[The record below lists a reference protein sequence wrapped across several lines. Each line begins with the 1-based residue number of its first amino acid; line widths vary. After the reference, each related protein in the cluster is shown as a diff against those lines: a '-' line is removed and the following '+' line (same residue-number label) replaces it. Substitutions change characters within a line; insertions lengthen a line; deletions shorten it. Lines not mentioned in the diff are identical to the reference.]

1 MISPKM
7 TEQERIEADK
17 TLERTRLRAKIAREH
32 AERQKRANAGVS
44 SKNTHSMSGIVD
56 KVLQERGR
64 WVGFGGC
71 SVDAGVGYVETFR
84 RGVEDTEGFEEY
96 AICDTH
102 GEYTLGRYIA
112 GRGFCR
118 VVAGNNF
125 CPQCFKAAQTRR
137 ELANAGYETNSFG
150 ERFAHCTVSGYDVL
164 DADGKTV
171 HQGKLT
177 ARNAA
182 RDFVRAFLAGGRNSM
197 IFSGRTG
204 NGKNHLAAAI
214 SHELTRK
221 GYSTHMI
228 LAKRYVTGYY
238 GAEWSEKDRFVQRL
252 EKPDLLVI
260 DEMDKFNSTPD
271 SRDAM
276 FELLNTRYLSQKPT
290 IVLTNFNE
298 ETLKAHIGEFSFER
312 LKPCAT
318 VSFYWESNR

>member
-7 TEQERIEADK
+7 NDRERAKADES
-17 TLERTRLRAKIAREH
+17 LERSRLRAKIA
-32 AERQKRANAGVS
+32 AENAVRQKRANAGVS
-44 SKNTHSMSGIVD
+44 AKRTHSMSGIVD
-56 KVLQERGR
+56 TVLRAQEK
-64 WVGFGGC
+64 WIGFGGC
-71 SVDAGVGYVETFR
+71 SVDAGVSDIETFW
-84 RGVEDTEGFEEY
+84 RGVENTEGCEEY
-96 AICDTH
+96 AVCDTH
-102 GEYTLGRYIA
+102 GEYILGRYIA

-125 CPQCFKAAQTRR
+125 CPKCFKAAQTRR
-137 ELANAGYETNSFG
+137 ELVSAGYESNSFG
-150 ERFAHCTVSGYDVL
+150 ARFAHCTVGGYDVL

-182 RDFVRAFLAGGRNSM
+182 RDFVRSFLAGGRNSM

-214 SHELTRK
+214 SSELTRN

-228 LAKRYVTGYY
+228 LAKRFVNEYY
-238 GAEWSEKDRFVQRL
+238 GAPFSEKNNIIKRL
-252 EKPDLLVI
+252 VNIDLLVI
-260 DEMDKFNSTPD
+260 DEMDKFNSTAD
-271 SRDAM
+271 SRDSM
-276 FELLNTRYLSQKPT
+276 FELLNERYLYQKPT

-298 ETLKAHIGEFSFER
+298 ETLKAHIGEFCYER
-312 LKPCAT
+312 LKPCVT

>member
-17 TLERTRLRAKIAREH
+17 TLERARLRVKIAAEH
-32 AERQKRANAGVS
+32 AVRQKRANVGVS
-44 SKNTHSMSGIVD
+44 AKRTHSMSDIVD
-56 KVLQERGR
+56 TVLQERGR
-64 WVGFGGC
+64 WNGFGGDAVGGGI
-71 SVDAGVGYVETFR
+71 SVQTYE
-84 RGVEDTEGFEEY
+84 RGERGAEGFEVY
-96 AICDTH
+96 AVCDTH
-102 GEYTLGRYIA
+102 GEYILGRHIA

-118 VVAGNNF
+118 VVTGSEF
-125 CPQCFKAAQTRR
+125 CPKCLKAAQTRR
-137 ELANAGYETNSFG
+137 ELVNAGYESNSFG
-150 ERFAHCTVSGYDVL
+150 DRFAHCTVGGYDVL
-164 DADGKTV
+164 DTDGETV
-171 HQGKLT
+171 HKGKLT

-182 RDFVRAFLAGGRNSM
+182 RDFVRSFLAGGRNSM

-214 SHELTRK
+214 SHELTRN

-238 GAEWSEKDRFVQRL
+238 GAEWSEKERFVQRL

-276 FELLNTRYLSQKPT
+276 FELLNARYLSQKPT

-298 ETLKAHIGEFSFER
+298 ETLKAHIGEFSYER
-312 LKPCAT
+312 LKPCIT

>member
-17 TLERTRLRAKIAREH
+17 TLERVHLRAKIKMEH
-32 AERQKRANAGVS
+32 AARQKRTNAGVS
-44 SKNTHSMSGIVD
+44 AKRTHSMADIVD
-56 KVLQERGR
+56 TVLQERGK
-64 WVGFGGC
+64 WAGFGGDAIGGGI
-71 SVDAGVGYVETFR
+71 SVQTYERGEAGVEGYEQ
-84 RGVEDTEGFEEY
+84 Y
-96 AICDTH
+96 AVCETH
-102 GEYTLGRYIA
+102 GEYVVGRYIA

-125 CPQCFKAAQTRR
+125 CPKCFKAAKTRR
-137 ELANAGYETNSFG
+137 DLANAGYESNSFG
-150 ERFAHCTVSGYDVL
+150 ARFAHCTVSGYDVL
-164 DADGKTV
+164 DADGKTI

-204 NGKNHLAAAI
+204 CGKNHLAAAI
-214 SHELTRK
+214 SHELTRN

-238 GAEWSEKDRFVQRL
+238 GAEWSEKERFVQRL

-276 FELLNTRYLSQKPT
+276 FELLNARYLSQKPT

-298 ETLKAHIGEFSFER
+298 ETLKAHIGEFSYER

>member
-7 TEQERIEADK
+7 NDQERAKADES
-17 TLERTRLRAKIAREH
+17 LERARLRAKIAMEH
-32 AERQKRANAGVS
+32 AARQKRANAGVS
-44 SKNTHSMSGIVD
+44 TKRTHSMSDIVD
-56 KVLQERGR
+56 TVLQERGK
-64 WVGFGGC
+64 WAGFGGDAIGGGI
-71 SVDAGVGYVETFR
+71 SVQTFERGQRGMEGY
-84 RGVEDTEGFEEY
+84 EEY
-96 AICDTH
+96 AVCETH
-102 GEYTLGRYIA
+102 GEYILGRYIA

-118 VVAGNNF
+118 VVTGSDF
-125 CPQCFKAAQTRR
+125 CPKCFKAAQTRR
-137 ELANAGYETNSFG
+137 DLANAGYESNSFG
-150 ERFAHCTVSGYDVL
+150 ARFAHCTVSGYDVL
-164 DADGKTV
+164 DADGKTI

-182 RDFVRAFLAGGRNSM
+182 RDFVRAFLVGGRNSM

-214 SHELTRK
+214 SHELTRN

-238 GAEWSEKDRFVQRL
+238 GAEWSEKERFVQRL

-276 FELLNTRYLSQKPT
+276 FELLNARYLAKKPT

-298 ETLKAHIGEFSFER
+298 ETLKAHIGEFSYER
-312 LKPCAT
+312 LKPCVT
-318 VSFYWESNR
+318 VSFYWESSR

>member
-17 TLERTRLRAKIAREH
+17 TLERTSLRAKIAREH
-32 AERQKRANAGVS
+32 AVRQKRANAGVS
-44 SKNTHSMSGIVD
+44 AKRTHSMSDIVD
-56 KVLQERGR
+56 TVLQERGR
-64 WVGFGGC
+64 WNGFGG
-71 SVDAGVGYVETFR
+71 DAIGGGINVQTFER
-84 RGVEDTEGFEEY
+84 GEDGVEGHEQY
-96 AICDTH
+96 AVCDTH
-102 GEYTLGRYIA
+102 GEYILGRYIA

-118 VVAGNNF
+118 MVTGNNF
-125 CPQCFKAAQTRR
+125 CPKCFKAAQTRR
-137 ELANAGYETNSFG
+137 ELVNAGFEANSFG
-150 ERFAHCTVSGYDVL
+150 ARFAHCTVSGYDVL
-164 DADGKTV
+164 DADGKTI

-182 RDFVRAFLAGGRNSM
+182 RDFVRAFLVGGRNSM

-214 SHELTRK
+214 SHELTRN

-238 GAEWSEKDRFVQRL
+238 GAEWSEKERFVQRL

-276 FELLNTRYLSQKPT
+276 FELLNARYLAQKPT

-298 ETLKAHIGEFSFER
+298 ETLKAHIGEFSYER
-312 LKPCAT
+312 LKPCVT

>member
-17 TLERTRLRAKIAREH
+17 TLERVHLRAKIKMEH
-32 AERQKRANAGVS
+32 AARQKRTNAGVS
-44 SKNTHSMSGIVD
+44 AKRTHSMADIVD
-56 KVLQERGR
+56 TVLQERGK
-64 WVGFGGC
+64 WAGFGGDAIGGGI
-71 SVDAGVGYVETFR
+71 SVQTYERGEAGVEGYEQ
-84 RGVEDTEGFEEY
+84 Y
-96 AICDTH
+96 AVCETH
-102 GEYTLGRYIA
+102 GEYVVGRYIA

-125 CPQCFKAAQTRR
+125 CPKCFKAAQTRR
-137 ELANAGYETNSFG
+137 DLANAGYESNSFG
-150 ERFAHCTVSGYDVL
+150 ARFAHCTVNGYDVL

-204 NGKNHLAAAI
+204 CGKNHLAAAI
-214 SHELTRK
+214 SHELTRN

-228 LAKRYVTGYY
+228 LAKPFVNEYY
-238 GAEWSEKDRFVQRL
+238 GAPFAEKNKIIKRMVNI
-252 EKPDLLVI
+252 DLLVI
-260 DEMDKFNSTPD
+260 DEMDKFNSTKESCD
-271 SRDAM
+271 SM
-276 FELLNTRYLSQKPT
+276 FELLNERYLAQKPT
-290 IVLTNFNE
+290 IVMTNFNE
-298 ETLKAHIGEFSFER
+298 ETLKAHIGEFSYER
-312 LKPCAT
+312 LKPCVT